1 MEESSGSGMRG
12 RTGHR
17 TRAGRTA
24 PAWGLGKRRK
34 SLAHQPLWPT
44 HTTPNLER
52 IKQGKKK
59 IRLHKDDEFPTT
71 PPCRP
76 CGAHSFLDSESL

>member
-59 IRLHKDDEFPTT
+59 SDYTRTTNFPQPHPAGPAECT
-71 PPCRP
+71 
-76 CGAHSFLDSESL
+76 AF